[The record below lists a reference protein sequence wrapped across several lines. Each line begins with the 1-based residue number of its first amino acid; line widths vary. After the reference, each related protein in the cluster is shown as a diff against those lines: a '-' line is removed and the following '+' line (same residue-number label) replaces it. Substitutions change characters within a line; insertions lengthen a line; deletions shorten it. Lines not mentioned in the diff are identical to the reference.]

1 MSVGNVRLDRCRSFE
16 YYRKEIYQQYYN
28 RLCCSIDF
36 SFAGTVFE
44 GKKVNNEF
52 YLKSFKN
59 STQNFKR
66 IFLNHDKKSGAILAP
81 FFWFYRHLLSKYHKP
96 GNCKALCN
104 CRFYNFNLLLY
115 QALLPVQPVYQGR

>member
-16 YYRKEIYQQYYN
+16 YYRKESYQQYYS

-52 YLKSFKN
+52 YLKFLKILL
-59 STQNFKR
+59 R
-66 IFLNHDKKSGAILAP
+66 I
-81 FFWFYRHLLSKYHKP
+81 SKEY
-96 GNCKALCN
+96 
-104 CRFYNFNLLLY
+104 F
-115 QALLPVQPVYQGR
+115 